1 MDANPVEFVSRN
13 LQHKHLLLLHED
25 QTYAKLV
32 EFAYLLAGLRR
43 TRPCFYLTYQDR
55 SDARRLMKKRG
66 LDVERFEKKGLLHV
80 LRIRSEI
87 KDFWGTLEKTVS
99 SGGEEAKSF
108 RHARIVWL
116 FNMKRYD
123 ERKLLSHVEQDSA
136 VQATLKESGTSAF
149 THPRIY
155 RGFLGSILCSYPAH
169 SLGNPRILKS
179 HIDNHDGI
187 ILAPRHGEGAVLLSN
202 GLKKADIEAWMNAKL
217 ET

>member
-1 MDANPVEFVSRN
+1 MDENPVEFVSKN

-25 QTYAKLV
+25 QTYAELV

-43 TRPCFYLTYQDR
+43 ARPCFYLTYQDE

-66 LDVERFEKKGLLHV
+66 LDVERFEKKGLLRV
-80 LRIRSEI
+80 LRIHSEI
-87 KDFWGTLEKTVS
+87 HDFWGTLEKAVVR
-99 SGGEEAKSF
+99 GDQGAKSF
-108 RHARIVWL
+108 RYARIVWL
-116 FNMKRYD
+116 FNMNRYD

-136 VQATLKESGTSAF
+136 VQATLEESDTSASAL
-149 THPRIY
+149 PRIY
-155 RGFLGSILCSYPAH
+155 RGFLGSILCSYPVR
-169 SLGNPRILKS
+169 SLGNPKVMKY

-187 ILAPRHGEGAVLLSN
+187 ILAPRHGEGAVLQSN